1 MVLTSCWAIS
11 AEWPVTKGGNAMQYV
26 VGAWRLLRRREEAG
40 AKERR
45 KRALEAEE
53 GAFGGD

>member
-1 MVLTSCWAIS
+1 MTR
-11 AEWPVTKGGNAMQYV
+11 GGNAMQYV
-26 VGAWRLLRRREEAG
+26 VGVWRLLRRREEAG